1 MANILRYQSWLNEN
15 RIFEADESL
24 FIDWRGKLS
33 GTFPKLGLAGDGK
46 QRIIGIGAKSGK
58 EGALGISFGSAAKRG
73 TKWSVIAPPKST
85 PPVATTPQLAPPT
98 ITPSVD
104 FKGTDFPYPDN
115 IITPNWTV
123 AQAAKTLFDGFII
136 NLVDYFKLDPTQAK
150 NNFKSIA
157 IEGAADV
164 ANATLDVPAG
174 YTKLD
179 HNYGGAKPSN
189 EFLAENRAIKMKEE
203 IVKALTANGKL
214 TPELVTFITGKIT
227 TTFKTGLP
235 RGGRY
240 VKITTSATPYDV
252 KTPAATTAGTATPG
266 TETPGQVGASG
277 ETSKTYSVLK
287 DTFLGYFFGDASN
300 FKIESSAITPFRPDK
315 NGNSDFQKIEI
326 SALQNWAKEYL
337 GGELLSSDEVAN
349 LTATVNFTENET
361 PVATRPGELSASV
374 VDSFFTVSFNVP
386 AGKVFAPAS
395 DEAGNT
401 ANSIKCSDENSKT
414 LSNYGYGMGQLGIK
428 TGFPFVIFYTAIGDG
443 QWGILELHSVSV
455 GPERLIMG

>member
-1 MANILRYQSWLNEN
+1 MANILRYQTWLNEN
-15 RIFEADESL
+15 QIFEEDSSL
-24 FIDWRGKLS
+24 YIDWRGKDS
-33 GTFPKLGLAGDGK
+33 GPFTKLGLAGEGK
-46 QRIIGIGAKSGK
+46 RIIGIGEKSGR
-58 EGALGISFGSAAKRG
+58 EGAYGMSFGSAAKRG
-73 TKWSVIAPPKST
+73 TKWSVITPPSST
-85 PPVATTPQLAPPT
+85 PPVVTQPQAAPPT

-123 AQAAKTLFDGFII
+123 AQAAKTLFDGFIT
-136 NLVDYFKLDPTQAK
+136 NLVDYFKLDPVQAK

-164 ANATLDVPAG
+164 ANATLDVPTG

-203 IVKALTANGKL
+203 IVKALTATGKL
-214 TPELVTFITGKIT
+214 TPDLITFITGKIT

-240 VKITTSATPYDV
+240 VKITTDATPYDV
-252 KTPAATTAGTATPG
+252 KTPAATTAGTTTPG

-287 DTFLGYFFGDASN
+287 DSFLGYFYGDPSN

-315 NGNSDFQKIEI
+315 NGNSDFQKVEI
-326 SALQNWAKEYL
+326 DALQKWAKEYL

-361 PVATRPGELSASV
+361 PVATRPGEVSASV
-374 VDSFFTVSFNVP
+374 VDSFFTVSFDVP

-395 DEAGNT
+395 DVAGNQV
-401 ANSIKCSDENSKT
+401 NSIKCSKANSTT
-414 LSNYGYGMGQLGIK
+414 LSNYGYGLGQRGIH
-428 TGFPFVIFYTAIGDG
+428 TGFPFVLFYTAIGNG
-443 QWGILELHSVSV
+443 EWGILELHSVSI
-455 GPERLIMG
+455 GPERLIM

>member
-1 MANILRYQSWLNEN
+1 MSNILRYQTWLNEN
-15 RIFEADESL
+15 RIFEADSSL
-24 FIDWRGKLS
+24 FIDWKGKLS
-33 GTFPKLGLAGDGK
+33 GAFPKLGLAGEGK
-46 QRIIGIGAKSGK
+46 RIIGIGAKSGK
-58 EGALGISFGSAAKRG
+58 EDAMGITFGSAAKRG
-73 TKWSVIAPPKST
+73 TKWSVITPPKST
-85 PPVATTPQLAPPT
+85 PPVATTPQLTPPT

-115 IITPNWTV
+115 IITPNWTI
-123 AQAAKTLFDGFII
+123 AQGAKTLFDGFII

-189 EFLAENRAIKMKEE
+189 EFLAENRALKMKDA
-203 IVKALTANGKL
+203 IVKALTANGGL
-214 TPELVTFITGKIT
+214 TPELVTFISGKIT

-240 VKITTSATPYDV
+240 VKITTAATPYDV
-252 KTPAATTAGTATPG
+252 KTAGTAIPATTTPG
-266 TETPGQVGASG
+266 TETPGQVGPSG
-277 ETSKTYSVLK
+277 ETSKTYSVLN
-287 DTFLGYFFGDASN
+287 DTFLGYFFGDSSA

-315 NGNSDFQKIEI
+315 NGKSDFQKIEI

-395 DEAGNT
+395 DQADN
-401 ANSIKCSDENSKT
+401 ANNSIKCSDENSNT
-414 LSNYGYGMGQLGIK
+414 LSRYGYGMGQRGMK
-428 TGFPFVIFYTAIGDG
+428 TGFPFVIFYTAMGDG
-443 QWGILELHSVSV
+443 KSGILELHSVSV